1 MFEFLESEIDIYL
14 KTEEEVYKGEKRKIM
29 KSFWWDHTNRQGTHR

>member
-29 KSFWWDHTNRQGTHR
+29 KSFW